1 MVEDKRYYRNA
12 KQINERYELAN
23 KYFIFLGS
31 RSQEKDEEK
40 RLKMKS
46 TF

>member
-1 MVEDKRYYRNA
+1 MNL
-12 KQINERYELAN
+12 QINIL
-23 KYFIFLGS
+23 YFLVN

-40 RLKMKS
+40 RLKMKF